1 MYCVKHAGETAAAM
15 SVVGKQLN
23 PVQSSSSTS
32 VSASSTATGAASS
45 ASINSSCSNSNNSN
59 NSSSSSSNNSNDA
72 TSSSTVSLSA
82 ATSVASGDVKQQ
94 QQHRMDNSNVTPE
107 DVLHLNKITD
117 DYLCSANANVFEID
131 FTRFKI
137 RDLESGAV
145 LFEIAKPPSEQF
157 PDGLSIEDTM
167 LAAAEELSLDDTAD
181 PNAGR
186 YVRYQFTPAFLN
198 LKTVGAT
205 VEFTVGS
212 QPVNNFR
219 MIERHF
225 FRDRLLKTFDFEF
238 GYCIPYSKNTC
249 EHIYEFPNLPPDLVA
264 EMISSPFETRSDS
277 FYFVENRLVM
287 HNKADYAYDGGII
300 V

>member
-1 MYCVKHAGETAAAM
+1 M

-23 PVQSSSSTS
+23 PVQSNSAAA
-32 VSASSTATGAASS
+32 ASSTAAA
-45 ASINSSCSNSNNSN
+45 AAAG
-59 NSSSSSSNNSNDA
+59 SSSEANNANAAAGVVAAAAGDA
-72 TSSSTVSLSA
+72 
-82 ATSVASGDVKQQ
+82 K
-94 QQHRMDNSNVTPE
+94 RREESNVTPE
-107 DVLHLNKITD
+107 DVLRLNKITD

-157 PDGLSIEDTM
+157 PDGLSVEDTM
-167 LAAAEELSLDDTAD
+167 LAAAEDLTLDDTAD